1 MYAFADL
8 IRRWWLDRR
17 GASAVEFAICA
28 PILLTLLFGVFALGW
43 TQHKISSVRYGVHQ
57 AARLLTI
64 NPQATAAE
72 IDARVRASATDIGA
86 DELDVVLEI
95 VTRGTGRQVAVVRA
109 TFRKSVVIPGVA
121 TLPVT
126 HQVTEETPL
135 RAY

>member
-1 MYAFADL
+1 MSAFADL
-8 IRRWWLDRR
+8 IRLWWLDRR
-17 GASAVEFAICA
+17 GATAVEFAICA

-64 NPQATAAE
+64 DPKATEAE
-72 IDARVRASATDIGA
+72 IDARVRANATDVGP
-86 DELDVVLEI
+86 DDLDIVLEI

-109 TFRKSVVIPGVA
+109 KFRKTIVIPGVA
-121 TLPVT
+121 SLPVS
-126 HQVTEETPL
+126 HEVTEETPL